1 MEIVGN
7 YHLPMSLV
15 LPPPPNV
22 DSKSEDSS
30 SSKSVLIEIK
40 GHFVKGPI
48 AKCLCSKHME
58 HTLVTYQQE
67 RGVFCHNSHIHNIF
81 LSLAAECES

>member
-15 LPPPPNV
+15 LPLPPNV
-22 DSKSEDSS
+22 DSKAEDSS
-30 SSKSVLIEIK
+30 SSKNVLIEIK

-48 AKCLCSKHME
+48 AKGLCSTSIWNVLK
-58 HTLVTYQQE
+58 
-67 RGVFCHNSHIHNIF
+67 
-81 LSLAAECES
+81 